1 MNKET
6 IASVLKSLDK
16 DLEFV
21 RYEYSQILQISKLSN
36 KQQDYEKLLE
46 NIKKLGEDIKQRI
59 KGVINGNY

>member
-21 RYEYSQILQISKLSN
+21 RHEYSQILQISKLSK

-46 NIKKLGEDIKQRI
+46 NIKKLGEDIKQKI

>member
-46 NIKKLGEDIKQRI
+46 NIKKLGEDIKQKI

>member
-36 KQQDYEKLLE
+36 KQQDYKELLE
-46 NIKKLGEDIKQRI
+46 NIKKLGEDIKQKI
-59 KGVINGNY
+59 KEVINGNY

>member
-6 IASVLKSLDK
+6 IASVLKSLDN

-46 NIKKLGEDIKQRI
+46 NIKKLGEDIKQKI

>member
-6 IASVLKSLDK
+6 VASVLKSLDK

-36 KQQDYEKLLE
+36 KQQDYEELLE
-46 NIKKLGEDIKQRI
+46 NIKKLGEDIKQKI
-59 KGVINGNY
+59 KEVINGNY